1 MAEANQI
8 IFIEAFLASKKIKL
22 TLFLQALFK
31 ALKTT
36 ITFWCFVFVTL
47 FNLQGTRCV
56 LQRFLMISLRFP
68 FVKNF
73 FQKFLNS
80 FLSSLIRKGW
90 SSITAALAGDLIR
103 IPYSVRLVKNFFE
116 LFKLFCSRFSYC
128 IRFPNGLLLGNRSLA
143 QSACL
148 YYQNQSR
155 LSTVF
160 YRFFP
165 LFLRFSRT
173 APISRWFSRSTPLFS
188 LCILPTLVHFYPC
201 PQQNGHGQSRP
212 KVRPQSQMLQSLHL
226 PSG

>member
-73 FQKFLNS
+73 FQKL
-80 FLSSLIRKGW
+80 
-90 SSITAALAGDLIR
+90 LA
-103 IPYSVRLVKNFFE
+103 S
-116 LFKLFCSRFSYC
+116 FKLSH
-128 IRFPNGLLLGNRSLA
+128 PPGLEV
-143 QSACL
+143 
-148 YYQNQSR
+148 
-155 LSTVF
+155 LS
-160 YRFFP
+160 P
-165 LFLRFSRT
+165 
-173 APISRWFSRSTPLFS
+173 PP
-188 LCILPTLVHFYPC
+188 
-201 PQQNGHGQSRP
+201 
-212 KVRPQSQMLQSLHL
+212 SQAT
-226 PSG
+226 